1 MDVLVNQTA
10 DAPVEE
16 EAAFEDELLAAL
28 TDETLHLIIL
38 PTEQCNFRCT
48 YCYEDFSIGR
58 MGPRTVQG
66 VKRLLDRRMDGLRQ
80 LNVSWFG
87 GEPLLARPVVEDVSA
102 HVVEALRRRPGLR
115 FHGDMTTNGHLLDV
129 PTAERLAQLGITS
142 YQISLDG
149 PQAVHD
155 TTRVRASGKGS
166 FRQIWRNLLSLRNST
181 LPLRVLLR
189 IHLTPENTPV
199 MAGFLAEV
207 RDTFL
212 DDPRFSVGL
221 KPIERLGGA
230 NDASME
236 VLPATARR
244 EIQAELE
251 AVLNAS
257 PAFQPSSNLEAC
269 YAARANSL
277 VIRATGDIGKCTVAL
292 TDPANTIGRLLP
304 DGTLRIDNE
313 RLGPWLRGWTSRDR
327 SAVSCPYADMPR
339 PPRLLQI
346 SSSKPR

>member
-1 MDVLVNQTA
+1 MDQTA
-10 DAPVEE
+10 DAPVRD

-28 TDETLHLIIL
+28 TDEALHLIIL

-48 YCYEDFSIGR
+48 YCYEDFSVGR
-58 MGPRTVQG
+58 MGPETVQG
-66 VKRLLDRRMDGLRQ
+66 VKRLLDRRIDGLRQ

-87 GEPLLARPVVEDVSA
+87 GEPLLARSVVEEVSS
-102 HVVEALRRRPGLR
+102 HVVESLHRRPELR
-115 FHGDMTTNGHLLDV
+115 FQGDMTTNGYLLDV
-129 PTAERLAQLGITS
+129 PTAERLTELAVTS

-149 PQAVHD
+149 PQALHD
-155 TTRVRASGKGS
+155 TTRVRADGKDS
-166 FRQIWRNLLSLRNST
+166 FRRIWGNLLALRNSA

-189 IHLTPENTPV
+189 IHLTPGNAPF

-236 VLPATARR
+236 ILPGSARN

-251 AVLNAS
+251 AVLRT
-257 PAFQPSSNLEAC
+257 SSTLQSSSSGTEAC

-277 VIRATGDIGKCTVAL
+277 VIRATGDVGKCTVAL
-292 TDPANTIGRLLP
+292 SDPSNSIGRLTP
-304 DGTLRIDNE
+304 DGTLSIDNE
-313 RLGPWLRGWTSRDR
+313 RLRPWLRGWKSRDR
-327 SAVSCPYADMPR
+327 SAVNCPYADMPR
-339 PPRLLQI
+339 QPKLLQI
-346 SSSKPR
+346 SPGRTR

>member
-1 MDVLVNQTA
+1 MDQTA
-10 DAPVEE
+10 DAPIRED
-16 EAAFEDELLAAL
+16 AAFEDELHAAL

-48 YCYEDFSIGR
+48 YCYEDFSVGR
-58 MGPRTVQG
+58 MGPETVQG
-66 VKRLLDRRMDGLRQ
+66 VKRLLDCRMDDLRR

-87 GEPLLARPVVEDVSA
+87 GEPLLGRSVVEDISS
-102 HVVEALRRRPGLR
+102 HVVESLHRRPGLS
-115 FHGDMTTNGHLLDV
+115 FQGDMTTNGYLLDV
-129 PTAERLAQLGITS
+129 PTAERLAELAITS

-155 TTRVRASGKGS
+155 TTRVRADGKSS
-166 FRQIWRNLLSLRNST
+166 FRRIWGNLLSLRNSS

-189 IHLTPENTPV
+189 IHLTPGNAPF

-236 VLPATARR
+236 ILPSSARR

-251 AVLNAS
+251 AVLSAS
-257 PAFQPSSNLEAC
+257 PAFRSSGPEAC

-277 VIRATGDIGKCTVAL
+277 VIRATGDVGKCTVAL
-292 TDPANTIGRLLP
+292 TDPSNTIGRLMP
-304 DGTLRIDNE
+304 DGSLRIDNE
-313 RLGPWLRGWTSRDR
+313 RLGPWLRGWTSRDW

-339 PPRLLQI
+339 PSRLLQI
-346 SSSKPR
+346 APGRPR